1 MALWAYIFLR
11 LGLKN
16 DNLYSHPPSQI
27 SPSPISPPP
36 ILPYPNPPSRLLW
49 PVWLFKHK
57 EYLPQ
62 RMAKERDKKYRGFYF
77 LYCYGDFTLYF
88 LSRSFA
94 VCGILWK
101 TTWLHNVDNIRQ
113 KDIKKLVVI
122 PFFVATNFKK
132 IVNYFI
138 FEMLRKFFC
147 PFFKELENF
156 LPKNLSAASVR
167 HWHSDIIRVESGTA
181 GHGLVRHCP
190 AMPICSFIA
199 VLWFRGIL
207 GTDC

>member
-11 LGLKN
+11 FGFKN

-27 SPSPISPPP
+27 SPSP

-57 EYLPQ
+57 GYLPQ
-62 RMAKERDKKYRGFYF
+62 RTAKERDKKYRGFYF
-77 LYCYGDFTLYF
+77 LYRCGDFTLYF

-113 KDIKKLVVI
+113 KDINI
-122 PFFVATNFKK
+122 FNPK
-132 IVNYFI
+132 IVNCALRNMIRDVYPGSRIRI
-138 FEMLRKFFC
+138 FSPIRNPGVKKDSS
-147 PFFKELENF
+147 PGSV
-156 LPKNLSAASVR
+156 SAKQNKLASY
-167 HWHSDIIRVESGTA
+167 
-181 GHGLVRHCP
+181 
-190 AMPICSFIA
+190 
-199 VLWFRGIL
+199 
-207 GTDC
+207 